1 MVSACTGAVPPLK
14 CLEYISAL
22 TQTPVC
28 FFMAGACAKLPLAA
42 RERRHERS
50 AAELVP
56 IPAET

>member
-28 FFMAGACAKLPLAA
+28 FFMAGPAQNCRWQLVKGGMNVPLQ
-42 RERRHERS
+42 S
-50 AAELVP
+50 
-56 IPAET
+56 